1 MHASR
6 RVTDEKGLRG
16 LQTMRVQVAQRDVG
30 HRRDISNRVL
40 RRRASH
46 MTRTYPSNDT
56 IHAHHSLT
64 SMSHCT
70 TTVKESAHICMYVY
84 HTRRRQHMIRE
95 RERERERECDTL
107 TSRACQQEQS
117 HYRTYMSIHRN
128 HTHIHT
134 YIYARTGNARVLLLD
149 LTVRGG
155 VRVPLLAAAWIR
167 RPCSM
172 MWIRLVVVDTV
183 HHIASQHDDD
193 DDVHER

>member
-30 HRRDISNRVL
+30 HQRDISNRVL

-70 TTVKESAHICMYVY
+70 TTVKESAHRYMYVCLPHASKTTY
-84 HTRRRQHMIRE
+84 DT
-95 RERERERECDTL
+95 RERERECDTL
-107 TSRACQQEQS
+107 TSRACQQEATLS
-117 HYRTYMSIHRN
+117 HIHVHPQKP
-128 HTHIHT
+128 HTH
-134 YIYARTGNARVLLLD
+134 IYARTGNARVLLLD

-155 VRVPLLAAAWIR
+155 VRVPLLAAAAWIR

-193 DDVHER
+193 DVHER